1 MKVGKLIEELKELDP
16 ELDVI
21 ADDEDGEINLPV
33 VGLSEFAGHCVL
45 SLSDE

>member
-1 MKVGKLIEELKELDP
+1 MKVRKLVELLKELDP

-21 ADDEDGEINLPV
+21 ADDEKGEINLPV

-45 SLSDE
+45 SLGED